1 MSLEQ
6 LYSYYISWHPSPFW
20 RNPSPFG
27 FVVYT
32 VCLFVFRSTKEFPNM
47 RLKLNVKLS
56 VFVSSVCV
64 CLCVCVAYLSAP
76 CSRRKWEAAA
86 ATKFAQFTQL
96 VPHPSEIKCC
106 AKWRWQKGSSAVLFF
121 HLIFPRQLYTHM
133 SSASPCS
140 LVLNPES
147 WAAGALYKTNK
158 LERLGLLDCHTS
170 YVSELARKSEQNSD

>member
-1 MSLEQ
+1 MAPLALLAESFALWVCC
-6 LYSYYISWHPSPFW
+6 LH
-20 RNPSPFG
+20 
-27 FVVYT
+27 
-32 VCLFVFRSTKEFPNM
+32 CLFICFSEHKRIPQHALKIKCQTKCVCV
-47 RLKLNVKLS
+47 LC
-56 VFVSSVCV
+56 VCV
-64 CLCVCVAYLSAP
+64 CVCVCVAYLSAP

-147 WAAGALYKTNK
+147 WAAGVLYKTNK

-170 YVSELARKSEQNSD
+170 YVRELARKSEQNSD